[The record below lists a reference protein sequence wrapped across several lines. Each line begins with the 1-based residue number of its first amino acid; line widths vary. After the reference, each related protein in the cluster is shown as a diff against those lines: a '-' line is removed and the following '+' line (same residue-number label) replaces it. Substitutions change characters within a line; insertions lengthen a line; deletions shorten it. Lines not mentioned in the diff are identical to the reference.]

1 MAPDAGL
8 HPGQFA
14 FASAEGDEGASSPP
28 PSPTVRRGT
37 LLFPDGPEDGRMFR
51 FVLVDFFGDTEGA
64 FDRIADPTTH
74 R

>member
-14 FASAEGDEGASSPP
+14 FAFAEGDEGASSPP
-28 PSPTVRRGT
+28 IADRPTRDAF
-37 LLFPDGPEDGRMFR
+37 FPDGPEDGRMFR
-51 FVLVDFFGDTEGA
+51 FVLIDFFGNTAGA